1 MSDSTERSDTNDNA
15 ESSDAKASDDS
26 SDAFG
31 EKVQDL
37 RNRLKHL
44 TQPLVDSL
52 DSRLRDQIDRRV
64 DDRVD
69 DRVQTLVDEAL
80 AARLSV
86 IERAIADID
95 RTLKELQEKQS

>member
-1 MSDSTERSDTNDNA
+1 MSDSS
-15 ESSDAKASDDS
+15 ESSDATDSHETEDSKESTESSES

-44 TQPLVDSL
+44 TQPLVD
-52 DSRLRDQIDRRV
+52 
-64 DDRVD
+64 
-69 DRVQTLVDEAL
+69 EAL
-80 AARLSV
+80 TARLAV

-95 RTLKELQEKQS
+95 RALKELQGK

>member
-1 MSDSTERSDTNDNA
+1 MSDATDIPNADDGPEETPSGDTT
-15 ESSDAKASDDS
+15 
-26 SDAFG
+26 DAFG

-95 RTLKELQEKQS
+95 RTLKELQK

>member
-1 MSDSTERSDTNDNA
+1 MSDSTEPTDADPPK
-15 ESSDAKASDDS
+15 ESSDT

-44 TQPLVDSL
+44 TQPFVDSL

-95 RTLKELQEKQS
+95 RALKELQKK

>member
-1 MSDSTERSDTNDNA
+1 MIDSTET
-15 ESSDAKASDDS
+15 SDANESAEPTQSKESNDS

-37 RNRLKHL
+37 RNRIKHL

-64 DDRVD
+64 DDRVEE
-69 DRVQTLVDEAL
+69 RVQTLVDEAL

-95 RTLKELQEKQS
+95 RALKELQGK

>member
-1 MSDSTERSDTNDNA
+1 MSDTTDTSDTSEHDEPETSK
-15 ESSDAKASDDS
+15 ESSDAT
-26 SDAFG
+26 DAFG

-37 RNRLKHL
+37 RARLKHL
-44 TQPLVDSL
+44 TQPFVDSL
-52 DSRLRDQIDRRV
+52 DSRLREQIDRRV

-69 DRVQTLVDEAL
+69 ERVQALVDEAL

-95 RTLKELQEKQS
+95 RTLKDLQGEQP

>member
-1 MSDSTERSDTNDNA
+1 MSESGETPAGD
-15 ESSDAKASDDS
+15 ESSETGQNSES
-26 SDAFG
+26 TDAFG

-37 RNRLKHL
+37 RNRLKNL
-44 TQPLVDSL
+44 TQPIVDSL

-64 DDRVD
+64 DSRVD

-80 AARLSV
+80 NARLAV

-95 RTLKELQEKQS
+95 RALKELQGE

>member
-1 MSDSTERSDTNDNA
+1 MS
-15 ESSDAKASDDS
+15 ESSEPSETEDASEPMGSTPS

-37 RNRLKHL
+37 RNRLKSL

-64 DDRVD
+64 DARVD

-80 AARLSV
+80 ADRLSV
-86 IERAIADID
+86 IERAVADID
-95 RTLKELQEKQS
+95 RALKELQAD